1 MNFNVKK
8 MTVALALPIMLV
20 GCSALD
26 SAQQVTEQQIQHHKW
41 QLVSIND
48 NAIVAADY
56 QRVPYLDIGEKLTV
70 TGHSGCNNYFGQASL
85 KENKFK
91 VENLGSTMK
100 MCGEVE
106 VQTEL
111 SMTKTLMES
120 SDISLDDKTLTL
132 KGPENTLVF
141 ELKDWVY

>member
-1 MNFNVKK
+1 MNFNLKK
-8 MTVALALPIMLV
+8 MTATFALPVLLM
-20 GCSALD
+20 GCSALEPT
-26 SAQQVTEQQIQHHKW
+26 QQVTEVQIKHHKW
-41 QLVSIND
+41 ELVSIND
-48 NAIVAADY
+48 NAIVVADY
-56 QRVPYLDIGEKLTV
+56 HRAPYLDIGEKLTI

-85 KENKFK
+85 QQNKFK

-100 MCGEVE
+100 MCSEIE

-111 SMTKTLMES
+111 LMTKTLMES

-141 ELKDWVY
+141 VLKDWVY